1 MKYSK
6 QYKKTIKL
14 ELDFIISELN
24 HLKRVKKII
33 DQLQKYK

>member
-24 HLKRVKKII
+24 NLKRVKKIL

>member
-14 ELDFIISELN
+14 ELDFIISELK
-24 HLKRVKKII
+24 HLKTLKKIS
-33 DQLQKYK
+33 DQLQNTR

>member
-24 HLKRVKKII
+24 NLKRVKKILN
-33 DQLQKYK
+33 QLQKFK

>member
-14 ELDFIISELN
+14 ELDFIISELSN
-24 HLKRVKKII
+24 LKRVKKIL

>member
-1 MKYSK
+1 MNYNK

-24 HLKRVKKII
+24 HLKRTKKII
-33 DQLQKYK
+33 DQLQKTR

>member
-14 ELDFIISELN
+14 ELDFIISELKN
-24 HLKRVKKII
+24 LKRTKKII
-33 DQLQKYK
+33 DQLEKFK

>member
-24 HLKRVKKII
+24 HLKRTKKIL
-33 DQLQKYK
+33 DQLEKTN

>member
-24 HLKRVKKII
+24 HLKKVKKII
-33 DQLQKYK
+33 DQLEKLK

>member
-24 HLKRVKKII
+24 NLKRVKKIL
-33 DQLQKYK
+33 DQLQKFK